1 LNTDETRK
9 KFAWEPLTPRGVA
22 AFAHAK
28 ISRLLLMQFVA
39 VLLAAVSVVWF
50 LDDGC
55 FPTIRTAI
63 QNLPDAGK
71 ISSGKLDWRG
81 DPSQMLAE
89 GKFLAFDVDLNH
101 SGQINS
107 TADLQIEFGKESVRI
122 FSMPGYTDF
131 FYPPDRFAPFNR
143 TELEPLWGAWAAEI
157 LFIAAAATVIGLLL
171 SWWILATIYF
181 LPVWILGFFT
191 NRDLNFRASWKFSG
205 AALMPGALLMT
216 AGIFLYG
223 FGALDLVRL
232 GFIFSAHFVLGWIY
246 LFVSLLFLP
255 RISEAKPKANPFKP
269 SN

>member
-28 ISRLLLMQFVA
+28 FSRLLLVQFVA
-39 VLLAAVSVVWF
+39 ALLVAVSVVWF

-55 FPTIRTAI
+55 FPTIRAAI
-63 QNLPDAGK
+63 QNLPNAGK
-71 ISSGKLDWRG
+71 ISTGKLDWRG
-81 DPSQMLAE
+81 DSSQMLAE

-107 TADLQIEFGKESVRI
+107 TADLQIEFGKESIRV
-122 FSMPGYTDF
+122 FSLLGYADF
-131 FYPPDRFAPFNR
+131 FYPPDRLAPFNR
-143 TELEPLWGAWAAEI
+143 TQLEPLWGAWAAEI
-157 LFIAAAATVIGLLL
+157 LFITAAATTIGLLL

-191 NRDLNFRASWKFSG
+191 NRDLNFRTSWKFSG
-205 AALMPGALLMT
+205 AALMPGALLMA

-223 FGALDLVRL
+223 FGALDLVQL
-232 GFIFSAHFVLGWIY
+232 GFIFSAHFILGWIY

-255 RISEAKPKANPFKP
+255 RISEAKPKANPFE
-269 SN
+269 